1 MKIAL
6 DAMGGDHAP
15 QETVLGG
22 LQALEQYSQVEK
34 IYFVGQGDKIETVLA
49 QAPHVEQNKIE
60 IVEASEVIEMADHP
74 ATAYRRKKDASIT
87 VATRLVKEGAADAVV
102 SAGSTGGQMVAALFG
117 LGRIKGVSRPAIG
130 CIIPTMAG
138 GRLLVDAGANTNV
151 DVENLVQFAQMGS
164 IYMNSVMGIAA
175 PKEGLINNGSEET
188 KGSEL
193 TQAAYQR
200 LAELSDINFIGN
212 IEGRDV
218 PAGVADVMT
227 CDGFTGNVVL
237 KTMEGMAKVI
247 MTMLEQEVMAS
258 MRCKT
263 GALLMKPALRSL
275 KHKMDYAEYGGA
287 PLLGVNGVSVV
298 CHGSSKAKA
307 ISKAIEV
314 ACHCCESN
322 FVEKIKGNFTQNR
335 ES

>member
-15 QETVLGG
+15 QEIVLGG
-22 LQALEQYSQVEK
+22 LAALQQYDFLEK
-34 IYFVGQGDKIETVLA
+34 LYLVGQRDKIEAVLA
-49 QAPHVEQNKIE
+49 EQSHVDRTKLE

-74 ATAYRRKKDASIT
+74 ANTYRKKKDASIT
-87 VATRLVKEGAADAVV
+87 VATRLVKEGTADAVV

-117 LGRIKGVSRPAIG
+117 LGRVKGVSRPAIG
-130 CIIPTMAG
+130 CMIPTLTG

-151 DVENLVQFAQMGS
+151 DEKNLVQFAQMGS
-164 IYMNSVMGIAA
+164 IYMQQVVGIPT
-175 PKEGLINNGSEET
+175 PKVGLINNGSEET

-193 TQAAYQR
+193 TQAVYQQ
-200 LAELSDINFIGN
+200 LKAQPTLNFIGN

-218 PAGVADVMT
+218 PAGTADVMV
-227 CDGFTGNVVL
+227 CDGFTGNVIL
-237 KTMEGMAKVI
+237 KTMEGLAKAI

-258 MRCKT
+258 VRCKA
-263 GALLMKPALRSL
+263 GALLMKPALRGL

-307 ISKAIEV
+307 ITKAIEV

-322 FVEKIKGNFTQNR
+322 FVEKIKGAFEQNR
-335 ES
+335 EQ

>member
-15 QETVLGG
+15 QEIVLGG

-34 IYFVGQGDKIETVLA
+34 IYFVGQRDKIEAVLA
-49 QAPHVEQNKIE
+49 QSPHVERKKVE
-60 IVEASEVIEMADHP
+60 LVEANEVIEMADHP

-151 DVENLVQFAQMGS
+151 NVENLVQFAQMGS
-164 IYMNSVMGIAA
+164 IYMHSVMGIAA
-175 PKEGLINNGSEET
+175 PKVGLINNGSEET

-218 PAGVADVMT
+218 PAGAADVMT

>member
-1 MKIAL
+1 M
-6 DAMGGDHAP
+6 
-15 QETVLGG
+15 
-22 LQALEQYSQVEK
+22 
-34 IYFVGQGDKIETVLA
+34 
-49 QAPHVEQNKIE
+49 
-60 IVEASEVIEMADHP
+60 
-74 ATAYRRKKDASIT
+74 
-87 VATRLVKEGAADAVV
+87 ATRLVKEGAADAVV

-151 DVENLVQFAQMGS
+151 NVENLVQFAQMGS
-164 IYMNSVMGIAA
+164 IYMHSVMGIAA
-175 PKEGLINNGSEET
+175 PKVGLINNGSEET

-212 IEGRDV
+212 IEGRDM
-218 PAGVADVMT
+218 PAGAADVMT

>member
-15 QETVLGG
+15 QEIVLGA
-22 LQALEQYSQVEK
+22 LQAVQEYPFLDTIYLVGKREKIELALEQQHAV
-34 IYFVGQGDKIETVLA
+34 D
-49 QAPHVEQNKIE
+49 QNKFE
-60 IVEASEVIEMADHP
+60 IVEASEVIEMVDHP

-87 VATRLVKEGAADAVV
+87 VATRLVKEGTADAVV

-117 LGRIKGVSRPAIG
+117 LGRIKGVGRPAIG
-130 CIIPTMAG
+130 CMIPTMAG
-138 GRLLVDAGANTNV
+138 GKLLVDAGANTNV

-164 IYMNSVMGIAA
+164 IYMTSVLGNET
-175 PKEGLINNGSEET
+175 PKIGLINNGSEET

-200 LAELSDINFIGN
+200 LKERSELNFVGN

-218 PAGVADVMT
+218 PAGTVDVMV
-227 CDGFTGNVVL
+227 CDGFTGNVIL
-237 KTMEGMAKVI
+237 KTMEGMGKVI
-247 MTMLEQEVMAS
+247 MSMLEEEVMSSA
-258 MRCKT
+258 RCKA
-263 GALLMKPALRSL
+263 GALLMKPALRNL

-307 ISKAIEV
+307 ISQAIGV
-314 ACHCCESN
+314 ACQCCNSG
-322 FVEKIKGNFTQNR
+322 FVKHIKEIFEQDKEK
-335 ES
+335 

>member
-15 QETVLGG
+15 QEIVLGG
-22 LQALEQYSQVEK
+22 LQALEQYDCLEK
-34 IYFVGQGDKIETVLA
+34 IYLVGQRDKIEAVLA
-49 QAPHVEQNKIE
+49 QHNGADRSRIE

-74 ATAYRRKKDASIT
+74 ATIYRRKKDASIT
-87 VATRLVKEGAADAVV
+87 VATRLVKEGTADAVV

-130 CIIPTMAG
+130 CMIPSLTG
-138 GRLLVDAGANTNV
+138 GKLLVDAGANTNV

-164 IYMNSVMGIAA
+164 IYMQTVMGLDA
-175 PKEGLINNGSEET
+175 PKVGLINNGAEET

-193 TQAAYQR
+193 TQAAYQQ
-200 LAELSDINFIGN
+200 LKALPDIHFIGN

-227 CDGFTGNVVL
+227 CDGFTGNVLL
-237 KTMEGMAKVI
+237 KTMEGMGKVI
-247 MTMLEQEVMAS
+247 MTMLEEEVTAS
-258 MRCKT
+258 LRCKA

-287 PLLGVNGVSVV
+287 PLLGVNGVSIV

-307 ISKAIEV
+307 ITKAIEV
-314 ACHCCESN
+314 ACHCCESH
-322 FVEKIKGNFTQNR
+322 FVEKIKGNFEQKK
-335 ES
+335 EQ